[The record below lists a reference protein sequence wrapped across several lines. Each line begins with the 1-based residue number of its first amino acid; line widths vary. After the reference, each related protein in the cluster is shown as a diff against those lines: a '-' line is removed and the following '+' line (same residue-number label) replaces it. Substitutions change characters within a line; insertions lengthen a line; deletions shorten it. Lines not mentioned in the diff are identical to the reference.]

1 MPTVTVPV
9 TGGVSEV
16 EYLVTGSGPG
26 VVLVH
31 GTGANPEANFGP
43 LIEALQDTFTVVAP
57 FLSGSARTTDPGGPL
72 TVDDLVAQVLAAADD
87 AGLGSYHLAG
97 HSLGATVAAAAAGAR
112 PDRVRS
118 LLLHAGWVTTDP
130 WLAFQFDL
138 WQRLL
143 RVDPDLLAR
152 VVQLTAMGPAT
163 LAALGRDEF
172 EETAAGF
179 TELFEAGDMARQAA
193 LNMEIDISALL
204 PRITA
209 PALVIAGTHDRIVP
223 PHHQRRLA
231 GLMPRATLLEL
242 DCGHGLP
249 FEHPQLFVDT
259 ALSFLSSGQS
269 EELTE
274 SGPMVRSS

>member
-118 LLLHAGWVTTDP
+118 LLLHAGWVATDP

-163 LAALGRDEF
+163 LAALGRDGF

-249 FEHPQLFVDT
+249 FENPQLFVDT